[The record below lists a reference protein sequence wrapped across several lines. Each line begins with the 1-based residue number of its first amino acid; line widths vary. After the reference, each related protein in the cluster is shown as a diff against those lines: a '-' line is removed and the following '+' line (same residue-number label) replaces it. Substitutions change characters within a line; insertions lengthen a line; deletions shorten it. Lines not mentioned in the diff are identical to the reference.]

1 MLETGCDRSKHFN
14 IPTSLS
20 LILALPFFSVV
31 YPFSGGTCRNRWAA
45 GRQVKTSQKPANES
59 ETMNPSVRD
68 GAKLLVTPH
77 KKIDTAQ
84 KKTAPED
91 GPDYALRPY

>member
-1 MLETGCDRSKHFN
+1 
-14 IPTSLS
+14 
-20 LILALPFFSVV
+20 
-31 YPFSGGTCRNRWAA
+31 
-45 GRQVKTSQKPANES
+45 
-59 ETMNPSVRD
+59 MNPSVRD